1 VGSNPTAGTPR
12 SGDPR
17 AAHSRRRPGRP
28 APRWRVR
35 PAYGGPD
42 RLVDELLVLD
52 GLDELV
58 VDELD
63 VDVEE
68 PPSDVDGE
76 LDGLD
81 EGGLVVPGELV
92 DVVGGSVVGDHVAG
106 GAVVGDDDGGGTGR
120 VVDDVGGAV
129 RAPGSRLPG
138 GISLGSAGALD
149 GGDDGVQPSGIDPS
163 GMETVPDGAP
173 PPEPPK
179 GMTDE
184 KASIADAAVRAQLT
198 PSGVVPPL

>member
-1 VGSNPTAGTPR
+1 MLRAHLGPDRPSGTPA
-12 SGDPR
+12 G
-17 AAHSRRRPGRP
+17 GCGT
-28 APRWRVR
+28 
-35 PAYGGPD
+35 AYGVPD

-58 VDELD
+58 VDGLD
-63 VDVEE
+63 VDVDD
-68 PPSDVDGE
+68 PLSDVDGE
-76 LDGLD
+76 LVGLD
-81 EGGLVVPGELV
+81 EGGVVVPGELD
-92 DVVGGSVVGDHVAG
+92 DVVGGSVVGDHVVA

-138 GISLGSAGALD
+138 GVSLGSAGAVD
-149 GGDDGVQPSGIDPS
+149 GGDDGVQPSGIDPA
-163 GMETVPDGAP
+163 GIGTVPDVAP

>member
-1 VGSNPTAGTPR
+1 M
-12 SGDPR
+12 
-17 AAHSRRRPGRP
+17 
-28 APRWRVR
+28 
-35 PAYGGPD
+35 PD

-58 VDELD
+58 VDGLD
-63 VDVEE
+63 VDVDD
-68 PPSDVDGE
+68 PLSDVDGE
-76 LDGLD
+76 LVGLD
-81 EGGLVVPGELV
+81 EGGLVVPGELD
-92 DVVGGSVVGDHVAG
+92 DVVGGSVVGDHVVA

-138 GISLGSAGALD
+138 GVSLGSAGAVD
-149 GGDDGVQPSGIDPS
+149 GGDDGVQPSGIDPA
-163 GMETVPDGAP
+163 GIGTVPDGAP